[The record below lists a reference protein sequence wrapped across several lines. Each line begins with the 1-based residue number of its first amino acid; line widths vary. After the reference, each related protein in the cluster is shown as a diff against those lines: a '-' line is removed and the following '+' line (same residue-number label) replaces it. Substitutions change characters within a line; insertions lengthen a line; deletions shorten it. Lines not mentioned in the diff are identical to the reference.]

1 MILLIDEEG
10 IDSGGLSKEA
20 FLLLSKDLAI
30 FAGSLHKNWMVQHN
44 RATGTGDKQSYADGG
59 LFFTEAK
66 SSEESKIKELRP
78 PIIQRKSSMSIL
90 APLTAMARR
99 SSWRQESGTNGSNIV
114 TNNDLTSSKSSPKPT
129 PKQAGVSDFSIS
141 HDSSEPIVV
150 KLSSIDTSRQI
161 LEDDEHISRDDFFK
175 VRYLVLAYFFTTY
188 RHYEFVNY
196 KQIFVKGFYN
206 FLPHSFSV
214 DLWGNLYMIV
224 S

>member
-1 MILLIDEEG
+1 LLIDEEG

-30 FAGSLHKNWMVQHN
+30 FAGTLHKNWMVQHN
-44 RATGTGDKQSYADGG
+44 ITTGTGDKQSYADGG

-114 TNNDLTSSKSSPKPT
+114 INNDLTSPKSSPKPT
-129 PKQAGVSDFSIS
+129 PKQAGVSEFFSIS
-141 HDSSEPIVV
+141 HDSSEPIVA
-150 KLSSIDTSRQI
+150 KLSSIDTSKQI
-161 LEDDEHISRDDFFK
+161 LEDEEHISRDDFCK
-175 VRYLVLAYFFTTY
+175 VRYLGLAD
-188 RHYEFVNY
+188 
-196 KQIFVKGFYN
+196 FYV
-206 FLPHSFSV
+206 FLLHT
-214 DLWGNLYMIV
+214 GIMNL
-224 S
+224 